1 MSVTE
6 EILKALPKD
15 KTLAMSAR
23 ELFGL
28 CKGAIDVAQVSSLL
42 SQMQADGTIS
52 RKEVNVG
59 HTKYIYWNQSTQT
72 SGAAGNVD
80 AKPNE
85 PIKEKLS
92 GPATPSLVTG
102 IKSMVES
109 VVNSVP
115 EVKCYPTVKIEAQI
129 QLPDMPNTLKV
140 IGIKPATL
148 DDAFATGGNFTIDV
162 ATLDDVAIE
171 SFIAQWSQK
180 FKEHAQARRSINQQ
194 Q

>member
-6 EILKALPKD
+6 EILKVLPKD
-15 KTLAMSAR
+15 KALAMSAR

-28 CKGAIDVAQVSSLL
+28 CKGAVDVAQVSSLL

-85 PIKEKLS
+85 TMKEKPS
-92 GPATPSLVTG
+92 GLATPSSVAG
-102 IKSMVES
+102 IKSLVES

-115 EVKCYPTVKIEAQI
+115 EVKYYPTIKIEAQI

-148 DDAFATGGNFTIDV
+148 DDAFAVGGNFTIDV

-194 Q
+194 